1 MSNQVRNLN
10 WFSEHLKSNLD
21 VQITPLSQAAYLG
34 RYKIVQILIENFPQ
48 LDLDIATKDNGYT
61 PISAACMG
69 GHFDVM
75 ALLAENGADVN
86 KVDLMEQ
93 SPLIYCFSRLNED
106 ENYYENKALA
116 LKMSEI
122 LLAYGADIN

>member
-1 MSNQVRNLN
+1 
-10 WFSEHLKSNLD
+10 
-21 VQITPLSQAAYLG
+21 
-34 RYKIVQILIENFPQ
+34 
-48 LDLDIATKDNGYT
+48 
-61 PISAACMG
+61 MG

-122 LLAYGADIN
+122 LLAYGADINQMSNGRTILMNFCRQKYSNMIEIQQKILLEVIKYLIEHGADAFNIKCLKTGKTAYDFV

>member
-1 MSNQVRNLN
+1 MSEQVRNLN
-10 WFSEHLKSNLD
+10 WFNEHPKSNLD

-86 KVDLMEQ
+86 RVDLMEQ